1 MMLYV
6 NRNVYVILVYKINI
20 HHHPICVRRFEKPS
34 DNGKLPGNSSGQ
46 SDLKPAKRCILRSSS
61 LSFPAWKL
69 YTATEDCVKST
80 CSWSCFLQKPLLAIL
95 LLFTPLISFLTLLLH
110 VLTVLRV
117 WPASHGLLKRVSQ
130 IALPTSEWIQFAA
143 HRQISRK

>member
-1 MMLYV
+1 MLYI
-6 NRNVYVILVYKINI
+6 NRNVYVILVYKLNI

-80 CSWSCFLQKPLLAIL
+80 CSWPGFFSKATACYTLAIY
-95 LLFTPLISFLTLLLH
+95 TSISFLTLLLH
-110 VLTVLRV
+110 VLPVLRV